1 MKRLLFFLLFLS
13 QTLSAQQPPLNL
25 QQNRLWYLERE
36 AAFSSLDN
44 RTHTAIR
51 PWLASEAKPLLAD
64 SLGENRSN
72 FFYRKTYREH
82 LVDYKGEDWS
92 IQLDPLV
99 DLQLGRTDGANLWI
113 NTRAV
118 QVQGNIGSKFAFYS
132 SFFETQGKYPDYI
145 NRFVQQ
151 RTVLPAQ
158 GFSRD
163 KGNNIWDNSQSVAY
177 ISYAPNKYF
186 NFQLGHDRHF
196 IGDGYR
202 SLLLSDAN
210 FPHPYFRV
218 LTTVGPFQYMYL
230 ISQYSDLM
238 APRLSNA
245 LGNRQKYS
253 AIGYL
258 DWQIS
263 KRFTLGFFQAVVWQA
278 DDSTGRRGLDFNYLN
293 PFIFLRPVEF
303 SLGSEG
309 NMLLGLNAKLKL
321 ADHHQ
326 LYGQF
331 ILDEFDL
338 PKILAQK
345 GYWANKYGFQLGY
358 KGFQLFGIP
367 NLSAQT
373 EVNIVRPFTY
383 SHWTSLTNYGQYNEP
398 LAHPF
403 GANFKEWTSFV
414 NYRYKRYYGQLQC
427 MFAQIG
433 YDEGGINY
441 GQDIFTSYYVRAA
454 EEGHSIGQGLT
465 TQLFIGG
472 LKGGYILNS
481 QTNLRLELSLQ
492 RRTTDNSQGS
502 QQNNWIMLGLVSG
515 MRNLYYDF

>member
-1 MKRLLFFLLFLS
+1 MRRYLLFFLLYAGGMH
-13 QTLSAQQPPLNL
+13 AQQVPLNL

-36 AAFSSLDN
+36 AEFNRLDN

-51 PWLASEAKPLLAD
+51 PWLAGENKPLLTD
-64 SLGENRSN
+64 SLGEERSSVL
-72 FFYRKTYREH
+72 YRKIFREH
-82 LVDYKGEDWS
+82 LIDYKSDDWS
-92 IQLDPLV
+92 IQFDLLGE
-99 DLQLGRTDGANLWI
+99 LQLGRGNGPTLMT

-118 QVQGNIGSKFAFYS
+118 QVQGNIGTKFAFYS

-163 KGNNIWDNSQSVAY
+163 NGSGILDNSQSVAY
-177 ISYAPNKYF
+177 ISYSPNKVF

-196 IGDGYR
+196 IGEGHR

-210 FPHPYFRV
+210 FPHPYFRI

-230 ISQYSDLM
+230 ISQYSDLI

-253 AIGYL
+253 AIGFL
-258 DWQIS
+258 DWQIT
-263 KRFTLGFFQAVVWQA
+263 KRFSLGFYQAVVWQA

-309 NMLLGLNAKLKL
+309 NMLLGLSAKLKL
-321 ADHHQ
+321 TDNHQ

-331 ILDEFDL
+331 ILDEFDFA
-338 PKILAQK
+338 KIIAQN
-345 GYWANKYGFQLGY
+345 GYWANKYGYQLGY
-358 KGFQLFGIP
+358 KGFKLFGIA

-373 EVNIVRPFTY
+373 EVNIVRPYTY
-383 SHWTSLTNYGQYNEP
+383 SHWTSLTNFGQYNEP

-403 GANFKEWTSFV
+403 GANFKEWTSFI
-414 NYRYKRYYGQLQC
+414 NYRHKRYYGQMQFML
-427 MFAQIG
+427 AQIG
-433 YDEGGINY
+433 LDQGGLSY
-441 GQDIFTSYYVRAA
+441 GQDIFTSYFARVA
-454 EEGHSIGQGLT
+454 EEGNTIGQGLT
-465 TQLFIGG
+465 TDILFGG
-472 LKGGYILNS
+472 LKAGYILNT
-481 QTNLRLELSLQ
+481 QTNLRLELTVQQRSANNSLGNQ
-492 RRTTDNSQGS
+492 KD
-502 QQNNWIMLGLVSG
+502 NWITIGLVTG
-515 MRNLYYDF
+515 VRNLYYDF